1 MTEEIFSKPKS
12 RTEETF
18 FKGSCKFDF
27 MKKLFVISNISDKK
41 QINLLL
47 HLWLGAVIQGQYL
60 LRLRINS
67 LL

>member
-27 MKKLFVISNISDKK
+27 MKKTVRN
-41 QINLLL
+41 
-47 HLWLGAVIQGQYL
+47 
-60 LRLRINS
+60 
-67 LL
+67 

>member
-18 FKGSCKFDF
+18 FRGSCKFDF

-41 QINLLL
+41 QSNLLW
-47 HLWLGAVIQGQYL
+47 HLWLGGVIQGQ
-60 LRLRINS
+60 
-67 LL
+67 

>member
-27 MKKLFVISNISDKK
+27 MKKLFVISNISGKK

-67 LL
+67 RL